1 MQTILGAGGDI
12 GIPLAKELKKFTE
25 IIRLV
30 GRNPQKVNDD
40 DEVFACDLLDL
51 ERLKLATKDSEIVYL
66 TVGLPYDSKI
76 WKEQWPIVMHNVI
89 EACIANQSKL
99 VFLDNVYAYSP
110 NEIPKMTEESKIEPV
125 TKKGKVRA
133 QILEMLNKAER
144 EQSLEIL
151 VGRSADFYG
160 PNAKN
165 GFLNILVYDNFKKSK
180 SAFWQSD
187 VNKIHNFTYTVD
199 AAKALAILGNT
210 ADAYGQVWHLP
221 TSSEA
226 LTGKDFVNLFAEEMN
241 VKPKYMRLSPLLLNM
256 IGWFSKDIREL
267 KEMQYQN
274 KQNYVF
280 DSSKFNN
287 RFNFKPTSYRDGA
300 KEIIKSDASKI

>member
-12 GIPLAKELKKFTE
+12 GTPLAKELKHFTKK
-25 IIRLV
+25 IRLV

-51 ERLKLATKDSEIVYL
+51 ERLKIATKDSEIVYL
-66 TVGLPYDSKI
+66 TVGLSYDYKI
-76 WKEQWPIVMHNVI
+76 WEEQWPVVMSNVI
-89 EACIANQSKL
+89 EACVVNLAKL

-110 NEIPKMTEESKIEPV
+110 DEIPMMTEESKIEPR
-125 TKKGKVRA
+125 TRKGKVRV
-133 QILEMLNKAER
+133 QILEMLDKAQR
-144 EQSLEIL
+144 EKSLKFL

-165 GFLNILVYDNFKKSK
+165 GFLNILIYDNFKKSK

-187 VNKIHNFTYTVD
+187 ANKIHNFTYTPD

-210 ADAYGQVWHLP
+210 DEACDQVWHLP
-221 TSSEA
+221 TSNEA
-226 LTGKDFVNLFAEEMN
+226 LTGKDFVKLFAEEMK
-241 VKPKYMRLSPLLLNM
+241 VKPKYMRLSPLLLTI
-256 IGWFSKDIREL
+256 IGWFSKDIKEL

-274 KQNYVF
+274 KQDYIF

-287 RFNFKPTSYRDGA
+287 RFDFKPTSYREGI
-300 KEIIKSDASKI
+300 KEIIKNDASKI